1 MSIIARYILKEH
13 VGPFIFALLTI
24 VFVFILNI
32 VFRDLGRLLGK
43 GLTVGVILEFF
54 LYNLAWII
62 ALAVPMAVLIST
74 LMAFGR
80 LSADSEMTAIKA
92 SGIHLYRVLLPV
104 VLASV
109 ILAAGLERFNNSVL
123 PEFNLRVKLLYRDI
137 SRKKPTLTL
146 EPHVFFDEIEN
157 LSILVHQVDNR
168 ENLLKGIIITDRRD
182 TDKPKT
188 IIAEQGTLQFEKE
201 MELMVLTLIN
211 GEVHELTGDLQEYRR
226 MLFNR
231 HIINIAVDNMVLKRS
246 ESEYRGDR
254 EKSAKMMRE
263 DIQKH
268 DKAIAERHEQIDFFI
283 MREMSRIF
291 PEEYIRGDTHRE
303 EHSIVFNR
311 LMRQRQGLRRHVQLN
326 LQQIQN
332 EIRVIEGYRRSIS
345 ALRVEIHK
353 KYSIPIACIVFIL
366 VGAPLGIM
374 ARQGGLAV
382 GGGMSMLFFLV
393 YWAFL
398 IGGEQLAD
406 RRIIDPVVAMWA
418 PNLIIGAVGIYL
430 VIHAVHETTFIH
442 WEYFQEKMK
451 RIRKRSP
458 L

>member
-1 MSIIARYILKEH
+1 MTIITRYIIKEH
-13 VGPFIFALLTI
+13 VGPFLFAMLTI
-24 VFVFILNI
+24 IFVFILNI

-80 LSADSEMTAIKA
+80 LSADSEMAALKA
-92 SGIHLYRVLLPV
+92 SGVHLYRILLPV
-104 VLASV
+104 VLASM

-123 PEFNLRVKLLYRDI
+123 PDFNLRVKLLYRDI

-146 EPHVFFDEIEN
+146 EPHVFFNEIEN
-157 LSILVHQVDNR
+157 LSILVHQVDNK
-168 ENLLKGIIITDRRD
+168 ENLLKNIIITDRRD
-182 TDKPKT
+182 TEKPKT
-188 IIAEQGTLQFEKE
+188 IIAETGTLLFDKE
-201 MELMVLTLIN
+201 LELMVLTLVN
-211 GEVHELTGDLQEYRR
+211 GEVHELTTDFQEYRR
-226 MLFNR
+226 MVFNR
-231 HIINIAVDNMVLKRS
+231 HVINIAVDNMVLKRS

-254 EKSAKMMRE
+254 EKSAKMMKE

-268 DKAIAERHEQIDFFI
+268 EKAIEERHEQIGFFI
-283 MREMSRIF
+283 KREMNRLF
-291 PEEYIRGDTHRE
+291 PEEYLRHDTLRE
-303 EHSIVFNR
+303 EHGILFNR

-332 EIRVIEGYRRSIS
+332 EIRVIEGYKRSIS

-353 KYSIPIACIVFIL
+353 KYSIPIACIVFVL

-382 GGGMSMLFFLV
+382 GGGMSMLFFLI

-406 RRIIDPVVAMWA
+406 RRIIDPVLAMWA
-418 PNLIIGAVGIYL
+418 PNAVVGAVGVYL
-430 VIHAVHETTFIH
+430 VIHAVHETTFIQ
-442 WEYFQEKMK
+442 WEYLQEKIK
-451 RIRKRSP
+451 RISRRSRP
-458 L
+458 